1 MSTIDKIFYLLEEK
15 GYQQKD
21 LTDYLGINKGVSSQW
36 KTGKSKSYTKY
47 ITEIAEFLGVKVGD
61 LLSKD
66 EDEAEIDSDY
76 LDDETR
82 ELIDTLRKRPEM
94 RTLFKAARDAT
105 REDIEAA
112 SDIIDRFKKGSGN
125 IE

>member
-1 MSTIDKIFYLLEEK
+1 MSTIDKIFELLTAK

-21 LTDYLGINKGVSSQW
+21 LTDHLGIDKGVASQW
-36 KTGKSKSYTKY
+36 KSGKSQSYNKY
-47 ITEIAEFLGVKVGD
+47 IAQIAAFLGVSVNDLVGT
-61 LLSKD
+61 D
-66 EDEAEIDSDY
+66 EDRTVDY

-82 ELIDTLRKRPEM
+82 ELLDALRKRPEM

-112 SDIIDRFKKGSGN
+112 SDIIERLR
-125 IE
+125 E